1 MKTGKNRHK
10 DTNSTRDVRDFQTQN
25 QITQNDCNN
34 NIQNEYEEQPYRSVF
49 NLNICSL
56 NVQGLAKY
64 EGDVNFQHYLNDMIS

>member
-34 NIQNEYEEQPYRSVF
+34 NIQNEYEEQ
-49 NLNICSL
+49 
-56 NVQGLAKY
+56 
-64 EGDVNFQHYLNDMIS
+64 H